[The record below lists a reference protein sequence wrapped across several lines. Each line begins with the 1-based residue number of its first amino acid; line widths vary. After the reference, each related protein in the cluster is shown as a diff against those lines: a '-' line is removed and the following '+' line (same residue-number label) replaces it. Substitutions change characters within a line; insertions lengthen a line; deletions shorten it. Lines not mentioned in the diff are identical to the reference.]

1 MCKFTILHQFL
12 CLRLA
17 NKLKMK
23 IILIQIEKTT
33 EKYLLEGE
41 KIYENRLKNYVQ
53 FTTETIQMPKTIR
66 QKSFEEQKKAEAAE
80 ILKLLE
86 SSDYLVCLD
95 EHGKQFSS
103 IEFSEFLNKR
113 MSAGMKRLVFL
124 IGGPFG
130 IDKSILD
137 KSQFILSLSDMTFS
151 HQMIRLFFKEQVYRG
166 FSILKNE
173 KYHHE

>member
-1 MCKFTILHQFL
+1 
-12 CLRLA
+12 
-17 NKLKMK
+17 MK

-33 EKYLLEGE
+33 EKYLLDGE
-41 KIYENRLKNYVQ
+41 KIYDDRLKNYIQ
-53 FTTETIQMPKTIR
+53 FTTETILMPKAIR
-66 QKSFEEQKKAEAAE
+66 QKSHEEQKKAEALE
-80 ILKLLE
+80 INKFLE

-95 EHGKQFSS
+95 EHGKHFTS

-113 MSAGMKRLVFL
+113 MSAGIKRLVFL

-137 KSQFILSLSDMTFS
+137 KSQLILSLSDMTFS

-166 FSILKNE
+166 FTILKNE